1 MRGAGSVWQ
10 RKDGVWA
17 AAISLGVANGKRARE
32 TVYGPTQDAVEA
44 KLDRL
49 RLVVGSG
56 DGLPSKVP
64 LGDFLD
70 SWIDRAARDLAPK
83 TVTGY
88 RSILGDV
95 PAWLRAVPL
104 GKLNGGH
111 VQRWVDELA
120 GAPRTVASKRN
131 TLRAALNDARRR
143 GLVTTNAAA
152 LARAPKQRRPKRT
165 VLGSADCR
173 AILDALDV
181 QTATDDTPEVPRWRY
196 QAAAALAI
204 GTGLRQG
211 ELLGLAWPDL
221 AGDVVTVRASLSRV
235 AGEYVRAATKTEA
248 SEAVVPIP
256 AFVLPYLAAWDE
268 VQAKEWREAHPDG
281 KPVDIEEARKAGL
294 VFTTEKGM
302 PVHGSVVTHQ
312 FQARL
317 VAAKLRKIVWHDLR
331 HATADLL
338 ADAGIGQTVARDY
351 MRHASYATTADHYTG
366 SGPEALRLAARA
378 IDAAMGRTG

>member
-120 GAPRTVASKRN
+120 GSPRTVASKRN

-152 LARAPKQRRPKRT
+152 LARVPKQRRPKRT
-165 VLGSADCR
+165 VLGPADCR
-173 AILDALDV
+173 AILEAL
-181 QTATDDTPEVPRWRY
+181 EGWRY

-211 ELLGLAWPDL
+211 ELLGLAWSDL

-268 VQAKEWREAHPDG
+268 LQATEWREAHPEG
-281 KPVDIEEARKAGL
+281 KPVDIEEARTAGL

-312 FQARL
+312 FQDRL
-317 VAAKLRKIVWHDLR
+317 ETAKLRKIVWHDLR

-378 IDAAMGRTG
+378 IDAAMGQTG